1 MMMLKHTRKQ
11 LTQHRLID
19 AKELER
25 CIQKVTNDVVENQM
39 ELDYEGSDQELKEI
53 EVVDNLNLVDVM
65 QILEQIKTIAIT
77 STDRQFV

>member
-25 CIQKVTNDVVENQM
+25 CIQEVTNVVVENQM
-39 ELDYEGSDQELKEI
+39 ELDYEGSDQELEEI

-77 STDRQFV
+77 SADRQFV

>member
-1 MMMLKHTRKQ
+1 MLKHTRKQ
-11 LTQHRLID
+11 LTQHRLIG

-25 CIQKVTNDVVENQM
+25 CIQEVTNDVVENRM
-39 ELDYEGSDQELKEI
+39 ELDYEGSDQEVEEI

>member
-1 MMMLKHTRKQ
+1 M
-11 LTQHRLID
+11 IG

-25 CIQKVTNDVVENQM
+25 CIQEVNNDVVENQM
-39 ELDYEGSDQELKEI
+39 ELYYEGSDQEVEEI

>member
-1 MMMLKHTRKQ
+1 M
-11 LTQHRLID
+11 IG

-25 CIQKVTNDVVENQM
+25 CIQEVTNDVVENRMQ
-39 ELDYEGSDQELKEI
+39 LDYEGSDQEVEEI

>member
-1 MMMLKHTRKQ
+1 M
-11 LTQHRLID
+11 IG

-25 CIQKVTNDVVENQM
+25 CIQEVTNDVVENRM
-39 ELDYEGSDQELKEI
+39 ELDYEGSDQEVEEI